1 MIALHDILHISV
13 RQVFRQRRR
22 SLGVVFAVALGTAS
36 LITMLTLGDQLKHDM
51 NRDLDLLGGATVIL
65 AGFTTST
72 DTTAPPK
79 KFLPETVE
87 AVRAIH
93 GVETASV
100 ATDHVDWLSILWR
113 GKTIATPILGVDEH
127 YWHTNSLTAIKGT
140 LFGAREVK
148 DGARV
153 CVLGEEL
160 AKNLFGDEDPVGQYL
175 PIRTEVYRVIGVVGG
190 LLVGDRRKFA
200 MLPLSTVVRR
210 SDGLMR
216 EDRLVVRC
224 RTWDDVNPVAA
235 LLQSVISQHQ
245 DSKFLK
251 IDVAQKQLER
261 VTSMVWWIQL
271 FVAISIVAT
280 LTVGGFGI
288 WNGMMSSVTAR
299 TREIG
304 LKKAM
309 GAERFDILAQFLCEA
324 LTLSLSAAT
333 VGIILAFCVVQT
345 AGVYLEAR
353 PSLVLF
359 VLNAGMSFL
368 FSAVLGVATGFYP
381 AQRAARMD
389 AVTAIRYE

>member
-22 SLGVVFAVALGTAS
+22 SLGVMFAVALGTAS

-65 AGFTTST
+65 GGFTTST

-79 KFLPETVE
+79 KFLPETVD
-87 AVRAIH
+87 AIRAMP

-100 ATDHVDWLSILWR
+100 ATDHVDWISILWR
-113 GKTIATPILGVDEH
+113 SKTIATPILGVDDQ
-127 YWHTNSLTAIKGT
+127 YWHTNSLAAIKGG
-140 LFGAREVK
+140 LFGPREVRE
-148 DGARV
+148 GARV

-160 AKNLFGDEDPVGQYL
+160 AKNLFGDENPIGQYL
-175 PIRTEVYRVIGVVGG
+175 PIRTEVYEIIGVVGG
-190 LLVGDRRKFA
+190 LQVGDRRKFA
-200 MLPLSTVVRR
+200 MLPLSTIVRR

-224 RTWDDVNPVAA
+224 RTWDDVNPVA
-235 LLQSVISQHQ
+235 LQLPAVIAAHQ
-245 DSKFLK
+245 DAKFLK
-251 IDVAQKQLER
+251 IEVAQKQLER
-261 VTSMVWWIQL
+261 VTSMVWWIQM
-271 FVAISIVAT
+271 FVTISIAAT

-309 GAERFDILAQFLCEA
+309 GAERADILVQFLCEA
-324 LTLSLSAAT
+324 LTLSLSAA
-333 VGIILAFCVVQT
+333 VAGIILAFCAVQV
-345 AGVYLEAR
+345 ASSYLEAS
-353 PSLVLF
+353 PSILLF
-359 VLNAGMSFL
+359 AFNAGLSFL
-368 FSAVLGVATGFYP
+368 FSAVLGVTTGYYP

-389 AVTAIRYE
+389 AVAAIRYE